1 MCRCTT
7 AAVRSMLTRA
17 SFADCLPGAMDML
30 DERLAVLLDDS
41 PIICSTMADNF
52 PDGEACAKSHRHV
65 TAPNRH
71 IAASG
76 RVPYQ
81 EAADDL
87 GFSRP
92 RPLSRL
98 TRPPHLPGAG
108 R

>member
-1 MCRCTT
+1 MPVRSTICAMCRCTT

-76 RVPYQ
+76 SIPYQ
-81 EAADDL
+81 ETAHYI
-87 GFSRP
+87 S
-92 RPLSRL
+92 S
-98 TRPPHLPGAG
+98 
-108 R
+108 